1 MKMFKFIFPLLLLTA
16 SFDSNCQIKKR
27 YIFKDISLGLS
38 YVQNKNLDNGK
49 IDYSVVYSVIN
60 EKYSKDLDDLIV
72 IIFKS
77 KKDLNEFSKDLKSAI
92 SSMKPY
98 LDEDIFWQRDLY
110 SITLLKSFSNS
121 NPILAI
127 GKPNQVV
134 ENFHRLSKGDAMK
147 LLLQINRI
155 DFGNPLLNPEL

>member
-1 MKMFKFIFPLLLLTA
+1 MKIFNYIFPLLLLIV
-16 SFDSNCQIKKR
+16 SFESYSQIKKR

-49 IDYSVVYSVIN
+49 IDYSVIYSVIN

-77 KKDLNEFSKDLKSAI
+77 KKDLNAFSKDLTAAI
-92 SSMKPY
+92 NSMKPF

-121 NPILAI
+121 NPVLAI

-155 DFGNPLLNPEL
+155 DFGNPLLNPE